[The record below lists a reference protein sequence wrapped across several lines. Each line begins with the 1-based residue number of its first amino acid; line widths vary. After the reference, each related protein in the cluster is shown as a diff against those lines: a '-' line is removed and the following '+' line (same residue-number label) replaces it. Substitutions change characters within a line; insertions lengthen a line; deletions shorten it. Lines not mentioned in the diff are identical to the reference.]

1 MAYSDYFM
9 NEVTIANLTIYLSM
23 RYVHVVLQATS
34 QEIGGCQSAQP
45 AKDSRGSGAIM
56 RELSKRNPGEDE
68 CWGSSNGPIRKP
80 YRMIMRGKKVSL
92 AHLTGRL
99 AIRETRR
106 SRGVTTAIQ
115 AVEEDKDI

>member
-1 MAYSDYFM
+1 M
-9 NEVTIANLTIYLSM
+9 
-23 RYVHVVLQATS
+23 
-34 QEIGGCQSAQP
+34 
-45 AKDSRGSGAIM
+45 GSEE
-56 RELSKRNPGEDE
+56 RS
-68 CWGSSNGPIRKP
+68 
-80 YRMIMRGKKVSL
+80 RGKKVSL

>member
-1 MAYSDYFM
+1 MVEVA
-9 NEVTIANLTIYLSM
+9 NE
-23 RYVHVVLQATS
+23 
-34 QEIGGCQSAQP
+34 EIGGCQSTQP
-45 AKDSRGSGAIM
+45 TKDSRGSGAIM

-68 CWGSSNGPIRKP
+68 CWGSSNGPIRKS